1 MTGCWGAFAFEGF
14 EGHAF
19 IEAVMLFILLI
30 LGSLKQCKGR
40 TEQPVAPRVMHCTL
54 SSAGSSLRLPL
65 RRP

>member
-1 MTGCWGAFAFEGF
+1 MTGCRGAFAFEGF

-19 IEAVMLFILLI
+19 SEAVMLFILSI

-40 TEQPVAPRVMHCTL
+40 TGQPVSPRVMHCTL
-54 SSAGSSLRLPL
+54 SSASSSLHLPL